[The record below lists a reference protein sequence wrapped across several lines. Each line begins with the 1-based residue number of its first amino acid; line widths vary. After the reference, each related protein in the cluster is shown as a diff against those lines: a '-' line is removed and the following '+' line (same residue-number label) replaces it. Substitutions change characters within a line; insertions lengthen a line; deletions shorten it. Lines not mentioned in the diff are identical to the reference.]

1 MKYNQIETTNLS
13 ENLVNK
19 SKTTLFELEDDS
31 VELKLPDDN
40 VFESI
45 QKSNKLRQINTQ
57 NLNGKWIVVNGN
69 FIKSGQKNSNCDLS
83 NYHVHCLS

>member
-1 MKYNQIETTNLS
+1 MKYNQIVTTNLG

-45 QKSNKLRQINTQ
+45 QKSNKLRNINTQ
-57 NLNGKWIVVNGN
+57 KLNGKWIVVNGN
-69 FIKSGQKNSNCDLS
+69 FIKPDQKNSNCDLS
-83 NYHVHCLS
+83 NYHVQC